1 MQETTVQQKTSFSPL
16 ANQPWS
22 KHKGYSVNFSVRQ
35 GGEPLSLILL
45 DLKRLGKLTK
55 SLAVRLCRK
64 KPLDLFKKVDYIV
77 SMNEEQKKLKQMR
90 EEAKEQRAQVAKL
103 VKVIHKGIDQSQFQV
118 PQGPVNHNGQYT
130 W

>member
-1 MQETTVQQKTSFSPL
+1 M
-16 ANQPWS
+16 
-22 KHKGYSVNFSVRQ
+22 RQ
-35 GGEPLSLILL
+35 GGEPLSLISL

-55 SLAVRLCRK
+55 SLAVRSCRK

>member
-1 MQETTVQQKTSFSPL
+1 MWESFAVYNTKPTKAHTPDTFRSWRRCL
-16 ANQPWS
+16 
-22 KHKGYSVNFSVRQ
+22 NF
-35 GGEPLSLILL
+35 IH
-45 DLKRLGKLTK
+45 
-55 SLAVRLCRK
+55 

-103 VKVIHKGIDQSQFQV
+103 VKVVHKGINQSQFQV